1 MWAWIPFKKKNVFG
15 SYGHMG
21 LDSTQEKIKWVW
33 ILTILH
39 NLVYFSCNL
48 LGGCIWCNQ
57 VNLCNSAIKT
67 QEWRREDFVLK
78 TSIFKTTLP
87 PIPRFFEGPP
97 IFIHVSWLHSNTR
110 YVHLLRWCL
119 VPHEY
124 KSH

>member
-1 MWAWIPFKKKNVFG
+1 
-15 SYGHMG
+15 MG

-87 PIPRFFEGPP
+87 PIPSFLKVLPSSFMCLGCIVTPDT
-97 IFIHVSWLHSNTR
+97 FIYLGGVWFLMNINLINTL
-110 YVHLLRWCL
+110 Y
-119 VPHEY
+119 
-124 KSH
+124 